1 MLNDES
7 DTALVRA
14 AQGGD
19 REAFALL
26 LTRYQQLLV
35 ALCRRT
41 LADPVLAED
50 AAQEAA
56 LQAMLNI
63 ERLRQADRFGP
74 WLGGIGLNICRRW
87 LRERS
92 RDSWSWE
99 ALHGGQR
106 VPEWPDPQPGP
117 EALLETAD
125 LANRVHLAIAN
136 LPPGQR
142 SAVELFYLWG
152 LTQAETAAWLGI
164 DTGAVKTRLYKARR
178 TLSQHLSNVWEDQTM
193 GELMS
198 RRTLAKTAG
207 ALAGVGAAR
216 QSAPTGVIGQQET
229 RGNMTIGKTSAQL
242 VQMRVAD
249 VRRKS
254 PNDDGRARHYAAI
267 LEEVDGTRRLPI
279 WMGEFEGTAIAVQL
293 ENLEVPRPLTFTFMT
308 NLLQATGASLR
319 EVRIDRLVDNVF
331 YAVAVVEGSGQS
343 SATIDARPSDAIN
356 LALLS
361 EAPIFVDSAVLEAVG
376 ETPNASQ
383 ELAQSGEGP
392 PEIVAELMGNF
403 PPSQLR

>member
-1 MLNDES
+1 MLNDDS
-7 DTALVRA
+7 DTALVLA

-26 LTRYQQLLV
+26 LTRYRQLLL
-35 ALCRRT
+35 ALCRRS
-41 LADPVLAED
+41 LPDPALAED

-56 LQAMLNI
+56 IQAMLNI

-99 ALHGGQR
+99 ALHGGHQ
-106 VPEWPDPQPGP
+106 VPEWPDPHPGP
-117 EALLETAD
+117 EALMETAD

-164 DTGAVKTRLYKARR
+164 DAGAVKTRLYKARR
-178 TLSQHLSNVWEDQTM
+178 TLSRQLSNVWEEQTM
-193 GELMS
+193 GEMIS

-207 ALAGVGAAR
+207 ALAGVAATRQLVTTGAIDR
-216 QSAPTGVIGQQET
+216 QET
-229 RGNMTIGKTSAQL
+229 RESMTGDKAPARL
-242 VQMRVAD
+242 VEMRVAD

-254 PNDDGRARHYAAI
+254 PNDDGRVRNYAAI
-267 LEEVDGTRRLPI
+267 LEEIDGTRRLPI

-293 ENLEVPRPLTFTFMT
+293 ENLEVPRPLTFTFVS
-308 NLLQATGASLR
+308 NLLQASGGRLR
-319 EVRIDRLVDNVF
+319 EVRINRLVDNVF
-331 YAVAVVEGSGQS
+331 YAVAVVEGMGQ
-343 SATIDARPSDAIN
+343 TPTTVDARPSDAIN

-361 EAPIFVDSAVLEAVG
+361 DAPIFVDSTVLEAGG
-376 ETPNASQ
+376 ETPKVSQ
-383 ELAQSGEGP
+383 ALEQSGEGP
-392 PEIVAELMGNF
+392 TEIVAELMGNF
-403 PPSQLR
+403 PSSQPR

>member
-1 MLNDES
+1 
-7 DTALVRA
+7 
-14 AQGGD
+14 
-19 REAFALL
+19 
-26 LTRYQQLLV
+26 
-35 ALCRRT
+35 
-41 LADPVLAED
+41 
-50 AAQEAA
+50 
-56 LQAMLNI
+56 
-63 ERLRQADRFGP
+63 
-74 WLGGIGLNICRRW
+74 
-87 LRERS
+87 
-92 RDSWSWE
+92 
-99 ALHGGQR
+99 
-106 VPEWPDPQPGP
+106 
-117 EALLETAD
+117 
-125 LANRVHLAIAN
+125 
-136 LPPGQR
+136 
-142 SAVELFYLWG
+142 
-152 LTQAETAAWLGI
+152 
-164 DTGAVKTRLYKARR
+164 
-178 TLSQHLSNVWEDQTM
+178 M

-207 ALAGVGAAR
+207 ALAGVAAAR

-229 RGNMTIGKTSAQL
+229 RGNMTTGKASAQL

-383 ELAQSGEGP
+383 ELAQSSEGP